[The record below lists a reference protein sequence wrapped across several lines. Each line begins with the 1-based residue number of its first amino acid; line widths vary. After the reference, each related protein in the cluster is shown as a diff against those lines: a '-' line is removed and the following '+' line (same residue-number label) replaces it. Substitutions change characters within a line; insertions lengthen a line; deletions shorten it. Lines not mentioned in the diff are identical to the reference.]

1 MKLRLKAGVIEK
13 IMSDRRL
20 ETDEQTAA
28 ILGVDLPDLELMRAG
43 EGAGESARGGDV
55 LAVVPLIAVRG
66 PCT

>member
-43 EGAGESARGGDV
+43 GAN
-55 LAVVPLIAVRG
+55 
-66 PCT
+66 